1 VLIDQ
6 TKALEEPML
15 DIDRVLNAIRKIDG
29 ATIVESIGSTRNGP
43 VKKYTVRRKDR
54 AAVLIQSTLS
64 VDHCDAFSLVT
75 PKNWEESSSGEWFK
89 TIKALKTYLGG
100 GN

>member
-29 ATIVESIGSTRNGP
+29 ATLVASINFERTNPRNEF
-43 VKKYTVRRKDR
+43 VIRCKNR
-54 AAVLIQSTLS
+54 AVVLVQATSSL
-64 VDHCDAFSLVT
+64 DHCDAFALVT
-75 PKNWEESSSGEWFK
+75 PKNWEESDWGERFK